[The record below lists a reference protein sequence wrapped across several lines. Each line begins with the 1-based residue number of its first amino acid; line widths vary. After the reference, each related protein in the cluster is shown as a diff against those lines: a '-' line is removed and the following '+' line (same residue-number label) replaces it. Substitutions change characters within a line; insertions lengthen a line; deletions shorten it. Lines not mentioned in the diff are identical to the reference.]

1 VTAHETKNAH
11 MEKRLGRGLAQIVES
26 SVRAH
31 PSVVSIRVDQIKPC
45 RYQPRQTIDEGSLEE
60 LKASI
65 KHLGVIQPV
74 IVRPIAHGIYE
85 LVAGERRWRAAQA
98 VGLQEVPAIVRALND
113 QETVEVSL
121 IENLHREDLNPLE
134 KARTFQRLI
143 EEFGYTQERLA
154 EVIGNDRSTIANTLR
169 LLRLPQD
176 IQQALTHG
184 KLSEG
189 HAKVLAGV
197 EPPAKQ
203 MELFKQTLAK
213 GLTVRQLEEL
223 AGQWQPSPSSKRRRA
238 LDPHVHAIEN
248 QLRQLLGTKVSL
260 ATRRRGGRIV
270 IDYFSSEDLTRI
282 LLALGV
288 AAS

>member
-1 VTAHETKNAH
+1 

-26 SVRAH
+26 SARAN

-45 RYQPRQTIDEGSLEE
+45 RYQPRQTIEEGSLEE

-98 VGLQEVPAIVRALND
+98 VGLQEVPAIVKALND

-143 EEFGYTQERLA
+143 EEFDYTQERLA
-154 EVIGNDRSTIANTLR
+154 EVIGHDRSTIANTLR
-169 LLRLPQD
+169 LLRLPHD

-197 EPPAKQ
+197 ELPAKQ
-203 MELFKQTLAK
+203 MELFKQMLAK

-223 AGQWQPSPSSKRRRA
+223 AGQWQPSPARKRRRA
-238 LDPHVHAIEN
+238 LDPHAHAIEN

-282 LLALGV
+282 LRALGV

>member
-1 VTAHETKNAH
+1 

-26 SVRAH
+26 STRAN
-31 PSVVSIRVDQIKPC
+31 PSVVSIRVEQIKPC
-45 RYQPRQTIDEGSLEE
+45 RYQPRQKIDDGSLEE

-85 LVAGERRWRAAQA
+85 LIAGERRWRASQA
-98 VGLQEVPAIVRALND
+98 IGLQEIPAIVKALND

-121 IENLHREDLNPLE
+121 IENLHRENLNPIE
-134 KARTFQRLI
+134 EAGTFQRLI

-154 EVIGNDRSTIANTLR
+154 EIIGKDRSTIANTLR
-169 LLRLPQD
+169 LLRLPQE
-176 IQQALTHG
+176 IQQALTQG

-189 HAKVLAGV
+189 HAKVLAGI
-197 EPPAKQ
+197 EPTAKQ
-203 MELFKQTLAK
+203 LELCKQALAK

-223 AGQWQPSPSSKRRRA
+223 AGQWQPSPSRKRRRA
-238 LDPHVHAIEN
+238 LDPHASAIEN

-270 IDYFSSEDLTRI
+270 IDYFSSEDLSRI
-282 LLALGV
+282 LRVFGV
-288 AAS
+288 AE